1 MVCSQE
7 SARCVDY
14 QGMEIAFLIQV
25 AKVGLMGPTLLKI
38 QAL

>member
-14 QGMEIAFLIQV
+14 QGMEIAFLTQV
-25 AKVGLMGPTLLKI
+25 AKVGLMGRILLKI